1 MNRGKINNK
10 GKKKVMKLVRLFR
23 VRFLEI
29 IVISII
35 VVKLALAAFPLLARH
50 DAPINVVKNSL
61 GVDDAIA
68 KENTSA
74 SSTATGTILARNGV
88 PGDTS
93 SYLSKKEDVN
103 VLDASDGEPD
113 LEKVREDLVRREA
126 LLKERE
132 KKLEALRASVEKEI
146 KRLLAIQNE
155 IKAHLEKKVAERE
168 AKSKYLAK
176 MYSSMKAKKAAK
188 LMTELDDDLAVRVLK
203 LMKPEAAGQILTYLD
218 PKKAARLTKEF
229 YYREE

>member
-1 MNRGKINNK
+1 MKRGKINK
-10 GKKKVMKLVRLFR
+10 GEKKVMKLVRLFR
-23 VRFLEI
+23 VRFLEVL
-29 IVISII
+29 VISII

-50 DAPINVVKNSL
+50 DTPIDVVKSSL

-68 KENTSA
+68 EENTAA
-74 SSTATGTILARNGV
+74 SSSAPGTVLARNDV
-88 PGDTS
+88 SGDTNN
-93 SYLSKKEDVN
+93 YLTKKEDLN
-103 VLDASDGEPD
+103 LLTASGGELD
-113 LEKVREDLVRREA
+113 LEKVMEDLVKKEA

-132 KKLEALRASVEKEI
+132 KKLEALRTSVEKEI
-146 KRLLAIQNE
+146 KKLLVIQNE

>member
-1 MNRGKINNK
+1 
-10 GKKKVMKLVRLFR
+10 MKLVRLFR

-103 VLDASDGEPD
+103 VLDASGGEPD

>member
-10 GKKKVMKLVRLFR
+10 GEKKVMKLVRLFR

>member
-103 VLDASDGEPD
+103 VLDASGGEPD